1 MLVFVVPALLMALLY
16 WILIDTPL
24 FGRIAHAIF
33 ALFPF
38 LVMFMVASIT
48 TLRERRSGTLERTLT
63 MPVSRGAFIAG
74 YALAFSL
81 LSLVQTLITV
91 GVCVAWLGVEVDGS
105 LGTFFGIVLLDALVG
120 TAAGL
125 TASAFARTE
134 FQIVQFV
141 PAVVVPQF
149 LLCGLLVPRADMPR
163 VLELISAAM
172 PVSYAVDAMQTLG
185 GMPAQ
190 VISSIMGCGSGLPMA
205 ARISGK
211 RTGHSVV
218 KSTTGSYR
226 TRLSAGKEG
235 DCARIVASVSSFRMA
250 TS

>member
-105 LGTFFGIVLLDALVG
+105 LGTFFGIALLDALVG

-125 TASAFARTE
+125 TSSAFARTE
-134 FQIVQFV
+134 FQIVQFGV
-141 PAVVVPQF
+141 KGQKVCLAPACRGVRFGLFGCRLSGCTRYRYRCRRGLVVLF
-149 LLCGLLVPRADMPR
+149 RGR
-163 VLELISAAM
+163 
-172 PVSYAVDAMQTLG
+172 LG
-185 GMPAQ
+185 
-190 VISSIMGCGSGLPMA
+190 SRCGSG
-205 ARISGK
+205 
-211 RTGHSVV
+211 V
-218 KSTTGSYR
+218 
-226 TRLSAGKEG
+226 
-235 DCARIVASVSSFRMA
+235 
-250 TS
+250 

>member
-1 MLVFVVPALLMALLY
+1 MRVTLAVAKRVLTQLRRDPRTLILVFVVPSLLMSLLY
-16 WILIDTPL
+16 WIFLDTDM

-38 LVMFMVASIT
+38 LVMFLVASIA

-74 YALAFSL
+74 YALAFAL
-81 LSLVQTLITV
+81 LSFVQTLITV

-105 LGTFFGIVLLDALVG
+105 LWAFFGIALLDALVG

-134 FQIVQFV
+134 FQVVQLV

-149 LLCGLLVPRADMPR
+149 LLCGLLVPRTDMPGI
-163 VLELISAAM
+163 LEAVSLAM
-172 PVSYAVDAMQTLG
+172 PVTYAVDAMQAFGEMTAQSTFPQGNVTVDAVCLLAFCVVLLG
-185 GMPAQ
+185 IA
-190 VISSIMGCGSGLPMA
+190 SLSL
-205 ARISGK
+205 RR
-211 RTGHSVV
+211 RTP
-218 KSTTGSYR
+218 
-226 TRLSAGKEG
+226 
-235 DCARIVASVSSFRMA
+235 
-250 TS
+250 

>member
-1 MLVFVVPALLMALLY
+1 MRMTLAVTKRVLTQLRRDPRTLILIFAVPALLMALLY

-38 LVMFMVASIT
+38 LVMFLIASIT

-63 MPVSRGAFIAG
+63 MPVSRGAFIGG
-74 YALAFSL
+74 YAIAFAL
-81 LSLVQTLITV
+81 LSFVQTLITV

-105 LGTFFGIVLLDALVG
+105 LWAFFGIALLDALVG

-134 FQIVQFV
+134 FQVVQFV

-149 LLCGLLVPRADMPR
+149 LLCGLIVPRADMPGI
-163 VLELISAAM
+163 LEAVSLAM
-172 PVSYAVDAMQTLG
+172 PVTYAVDAMQAFG
-185 GMPAQ
+185 GMTEQSAFPQGNLVTDTVVLLAFC
-190 VISSIMGCGSGLPMA
+190 VVLIS
-205 ARISGK
+205 
-211 RTGHSVV
+211 
-218 KSTTGSYR
+218 
-226 TRLSAGKEG
+226 
-235 DCARIVASVSSFRMA
+235 VASMSLRRR
-250 TS
+250 TP